1 MNRLAPAIFLLA
13 AVHILCAVPARA
25 ETILNRGNGAEPDSL
40 DPAFAGTS
48 MEINI
53 LGDMMVGLTTL
64 DAAAHPIPG
73 IAERWE
79 TSADGLTWTFHLRKA
94 RWSDGSPVTAEN
106 FVFAWRRL
114 LMPATAARN
123 AELLWII
130 QNARAVTAG
139 QKPATSLGIA
149 AANPSLLTIRLEHPA
164 PYLPE
169 LLSLPAALPLPPNPS
184 FKPGAYVSDGPYR
197 LKAWQPNDHITLAKN
212 PAFYDAPAV
221 KIDTVNYLPTI
232 DSQAALKR
240 LRAGE
245 LDMQTPLPGT
255 EISWLKANMPK
266 SLHIMPSLALAYV
279 AINLR
284 DPALADIRVRRA
296 LSLVYDREAV
306 VDKVMKRGEL
316 PAYAYVPPGIG
327 GYGSVGEG
335 RSDSVRA
342 IDKKYAGPQL
352 DFKAMPYPARLALAK
367 RLMQDAGYGPFNRL
381 TLTYL
386 TPGNPDGKRLA
397 AVFQA
402 MARQTYINIRIT
414 VLDYA
419 LELRAMRQGQYQL
432 GYTSWLADFSDASNF
447 LDLLRSGSP
456 GNYAGYRSAKFDAAI
471 DMAEREPDAARR
483 NQLFQS
489 AERIA
494 LADMPWLPIRFLSQ
508 TEAVG
513 PMVGGY
519 VPNAWDF
526 NRSRWLWVKELAKP

>member
-1 MNRLAPAIFLLA
+1 MRRPALALLLLA
-13 AVHILCAVPARA
+13 ALPAQA

-40 DPAFAGTS
+40 DPAFAGTAA
-48 MEINI
+48 ETNI

-64 DAAAHPIPG
+64 DAAARPIPA

-94 RWSDGSPVTAEN
+94 RWSDGRPVTAEN

-114 LMPATAARN
+114 VDPKTAARN
-123 AELLWII
+123 ADLLWVI

-139 QKPATSLGIA
+139 TKPAAALGVTA
-149 AANPSLLTIRLEHPA
+149 PDPLLLKVQLQHPA
-164 PYLPE
+164 TYLPE
-169 LLSLPAALPLPPNPS
+169 LLTLPAALPLPANPS
-184 FKPGAYVSDGPYR
+184 FKPGAAVSDGPYL

-212 PAFYDAPAV
+212 PGFYDAAAV
-221 KIDTVNYLPTI
+221 KIDTVNYFPTA

-245 LDMQTPLPGT
+245 LDMQTPLPAT
-255 EISWLKANMPK
+255 EMSWLKTNMPG

-279 AINLR
+279 AMNLR

-296 LSLVYDREAV
+296 LNLVYDREAV
-306 VDKVMKRGEL
+306 TDKVLKRGET

-327 GYGSVGEG
+327 DY
-335 RSDSVRA
+335 RN
-342 IDKKYAGPQL
+342 GPQL
-352 DFKAMPYPARLALAK
+352 DFKPMPYPARLALAK
-367 RLMQDAGYGPFNRL
+367 RLMQDAGFGPFNKL

-402 MARQTYINIRIT
+402 MARQVYVDVRIT
-414 VLDYA
+414 AMDYA
-419 LELRAMRQGQYQL
+419 LVLRSMRQGQYQL

-447 LDLLRSGSP
+447 LDLLRAGSSR
-456 GNYAGYRSAKFDAAI
+456 NYAGYRNAKFDAA
-471 DMAEREPDAARR
+471 MQAAENEPDAARR
-483 NQLFQS
+483 TQHLQA

-494 LADMPWLPIRFLSQ
+494 LADLPWLPIRFLSQ
-508 TEAVG
+508 TEAVSLR
-513 PMVGGY
+513 VGGY
-519 VPNAWDF
+519 VPNARDY
-526 NRSRWLWVKELAKP
+526 NRSRWLWIRQN